1 MLQLSW
7 SGLVGL
13 VGGPSRPSGPFQALW
28 ALPARHSPT
37 VTAAFDRSRESSF
50 LFTTSDIGSPGLL
63 GEDRGGSD
71 GELLSPVS
79 QVSEV
84 KSSDKCCIFAQCAL
98 CIVYL
103 SYNDKDND
111 STSIRSDE

>member
-50 LFTTSDIGSPGLL
+50 LFTTSDIGSPVFS
-63 GEDRGGSD
+63 ERTD

-98 CIVYL
+98 CIAYL

>member
-84 KSSDKCCIFAQCAL
+84 KLSDKCAL

>member
-63 GEDRGGSD
+63 GEESD

-84 KSSDKCCIFAQCAL
+84 K
-98 CIVYL
+98 
-103 SYNDKDND
+103 
-111 STSIRSDE
+111 

>member
-50 LFTTSDIGSPGLL
+50 LFTTSDIGSPGPL
-63 GEDRGGSD
+63 GEESD
-71 GELLSPVS
+71 GELLSPVF

-98 CIVYL
+98 CVYCIFVL
-103 SYNDKDND
+103 Q
-111 STSIRSDE
+111 RQRQ

>member
-63 GEDRGGSD
+63 REDRGGSD
-71 GELLSPVS
+71 GELPSPVS

-84 KSSDKCCIFAQCAL
+84 K
-98 CIVYL
+98 
-103 SYNDKDND
+103 
-111 STSIRSDE
+111 